1 MSVWHDATIG
11 AIFNQVAKEF
21 GEDPSDVR
29 SIYEEYFK
37 YAAEIVVMPEMP
49 KINLVGVG
57 VLYPKTRPIKCD
69 IDYLEGK
76 EEHAEKRK
84 NLEIVLDRLVKER
97 ELKKRK
103 NKCKD
108 SNLP

>member
-29 SIYEEYFK
+29 DIYESYFK
-37 YAAEIVVMPEMP
+37 YAAEVIAMPEMP
-49 KINLVGVG
+49 KVNLVGVG
-57 VLYPKTRPIKCD
+57 VLYPKTRTIRET
-69 IDYLEGK
+69 IERMEGK
-76 EEHAEKRK
+76 EGYEERQH
-84 NLEIVLDRLVKER
+84 NLKLVLERVVKEK
-97 ELKKRK
+97 EHKKRK